1 MNAAVWII
9 DKDHFVVRS
18 NIAAENLFNLS
29 TNEIIGKRCWEI
41 VHGTKEPVAEC
52 PILRTRKTLKRESMQ
67 LEIAGRW
74 FEVIVDP
81 ILDSKGAY
89 SKAIHIVTDITENK
103 LTQERLERSQRLLA
117 NTQRMAKIG
126 GWEWDVKQQKMYW
139 TKELYRIHGFDP
151 SQFERGAPALIDA
164 SLKCYAPKDRLIILR
179 AFEKCTSQGEAYDL
193 EFVFNKATGEKI
205 WIRTAAEPVWEGDR
219 VLKVSGHLVDITD
232 FKNAKDEL
240 EDQSAR
246 IKIFFNSIDDAI
258 FVHPFKKEGFASLVE
273 VNDIACSRYGYT
285 YDEFLKLSAPDITLK
300 TDSNSHMKAEHRIE
314 LLEKE
319 QLVFEATHV
328 KKSSKTFPVEINS
341 NILYQNHK
349 PFILDVVRD
358 ITNRKRN
365 EEKREKLIT
374 ELKDALEKIKKLQ
387 GLLPICSNCKKIRDD
402 KGYWNQLESYIEK
415 YSNVSFSHGIC
426 PECSDKL
433 YGREDWYI
441 KMKKEE

>member
-1 MNAAVWII
+1 
-9 DKDHFVVRS
+9 
-18 NIAAENLFNLS
+18 
-29 TNEIIGKRCWEI
+29 
-41 VHGTKEPVAEC
+41 
-52 PILRTRKTLKRESMQ
+52 LK
-67 LEIAGRW
+67 
-74 FEVIVDP
+74 
-81 ILDSKGAY
+81 
-89 SKAIHIVTDITENK
+89 
-103 LTQERLERSQRLLA
+103 
-117 NTQRMAKIG
+117 
-126 GWEWDVKQQKMYW
+126 
-139 TKELYRIHGFDP
+139 
-151 SQFERGAPALIDA
+151 
-164 SLKCYAPKDRLIILR
+164 

-193 EFVFNKATGEKI
+193 EFAFNKSIGDKI

-219 VLKVSGHLVDITD
+219 VIKVSGHLVDITD

-240 EDQSAR
+240 EAQSKR

-258 FVHPFKKEGFASLVE
+258 FVHPFKKEGFSLFVE
-273 VNDIACSRYGYT
+273 VNDIACSRYGYN

-300 TDSNSHMKAEHRIE
+300 VDSDSHAIAENRIE

-328 KKSSKTFPVEINS
+328 KKSGKTFPVEINS

-349 PFILDVVRD
+349 PFILNVVRD

-415 YSNVSFSHGIC
+415 YSNASFSHGIC

-433 YGREDWYI
+433 YGCENWYI